1 MLSVLD
7 NHDIFILALSLEA
20 KTSQEETSQ
29 NYNTLKIGR
38 MDATNP
44 GLKKGIWG
52 IKSLNFQAGY
62 HLQSIILKVF
72 TSSSSPKATIHKK
85 VWSKCRII
93 HQSGKNHNSKRK
105 DWKYMEIGL
114 YVIFVARFITK
125 PPHWFEE
132 K

>member
-93 HQSGKNHNSKRK
+93 HQSGKKNNSKRK
-105 DWKYMEIGL
+105 EWKYMENW
-114 YVIFVARFITK
+114 VIRNFCRQVHHQTTTLV
-125 PPHWFEE
+125 
-132 K
+132 